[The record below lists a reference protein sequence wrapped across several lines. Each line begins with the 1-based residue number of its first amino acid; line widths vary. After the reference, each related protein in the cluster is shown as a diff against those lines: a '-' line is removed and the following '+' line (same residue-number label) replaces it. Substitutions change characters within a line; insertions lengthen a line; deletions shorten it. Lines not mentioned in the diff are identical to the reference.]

1 MFLGEYSHTVDSK
14 GRVFIPAKYRDELGT
29 KFVITNGTDKC
40 LSVYPMEYWNAYVAK
55 IEALPTA
62 QAAKIRRFV
71 FAQAC
76 DVEQDSQG
84 RALLSQSLR
93 DYAEIGGSAVVIGLG
108 SYLEIWSEENW
119 KSASTGEDAK
129 EVEELMIE
137 LGF

>member
-1 MFLGEYSHTVDSK
+1 MFLGEYAHTVDAK
-14 GRVFIPAKYRDELGT
+14 GRIFNPAKYREELGT
-29 KFVITNGTDKC
+29 NSVITKGTDKC
-40 LSVYPMEYWNAYVAK
+40 LSVYPMEYWNSYVAK

-93 DYAEIGGSAVVIGLG
+93 DYAGIGDSAVVIGLG
-108 SYLEIWSEENW
+108 SYLEIWSAENW
-119 KSASTGEDAK
+119 SAASTGEDAK

>member
-29 KFVITNGTDKC
+29 KFVITKGTDKC

-93 DYAEIGGSAVVIGLG
+93 DYAVSAHISKYGPKKTGSQPPRVRTLR
-108 SYLEIWSEENW
+108 
-119 KSASTGEDAK
+119 KSKS
-129 EVEELMIE
+129 
-137 LGF
+137 

>member
-14 GRVFIPAKYRDELGT
+14 GRVFIPAKYREELGS
-29 KFVITNGTDKC
+29 KFVITKSTDKC

-62 QAAKIRRFV
+62 QAVKIRRFV

-93 DYAEIGGSAVVIGLG
+93 DYAEIKDNAVVIGLG
-108 SYLEIWSEENW
+108 SYLEIWSGENW
-119 KSASTGEDAK
+119 SAASADVDAK
-129 EVEELMIE
+129 EVEELMIG

>member
-1 MFLGEYSHTVDSK
+1 MFLGEYAHNVDTK
-14 GRVFIPAKYRDELGT
+14 GRIFIHAKYREEIGT
-29 KFVITNGTDKC
+29 KFVITKGTDKC
-40 LSVYPMEYWNAYVAK
+40 LSVYPMEYWNSYVAK

-62 QAAKIRRFV
+62 QAAQIRRFV

-93 DYAEIGGSAVVIGLG
+93 DYAGISDSAVVIGLG
-108 SYLEIWSEENW
+108 SYLEIWSAENW
-119 KSASTGEDAK
+119 SAASTGEDAK